1 MRVNK
6 FMPNV
11 GYEILGGL
19 KIKDGLFLGDQYADQ
34 VIKNF
39 PLFSYE
45 KYIFLNGRFFFKKK

>member
-1 MRVNK
+1 
-6 FMPNV
+6 MPNV

-19 KIKDGLFLGDQYADQ
+19 KIKDGLFLGDQYAAQ